1 MSQENQA
8 PGKILFVDDEDVMRR
23 LITRVAQRVGVDDLE
38 VFEDAESTVARLAEV
53 EEIAAGVISDG
64 LNGGWKRVV
73 SAAQEAG
80 VPVVVFTGD
89 DHIQEVVEAA
99 GATYVSKP
107 AISMLLKQF
116 SHNFSPLPTPKSRYF
131 GIIRPR

>member
-80 VPVVVFTGD
+80 VPVVVLTGD
-89 DHIQEVVEAA
+89 DHIQEEVEAA

-107 AISMLLKQF
+107 ANIDVVKAIFAQF
-116 SHNFSPLPTPKSRYF
+116 QSAPNS
-131 GIIRPR
+131 